1 MGRAAEKVVMLE
13 PEVALR
19 WRIVGR
25 SGGGSWAEA
34 VLDHAALPFIPGGGK
49 NGTVDGDGGVAA
61 DWLDPEGMSCDIC
74 AAKL

>member
-34 VLDHAALPFIPGGGK
+34 VLDHAALPFIPGGES
-49 NGTVDGDGGVAA
+49 VQLMVVVV
-61 DWLDPEGMSCDIC
+61 WLRIGLTPK
-74 AAKL
+74 A